1 MDWAISRNDPVRDI
15 ENIGDQVARMDRD
28 MEQIHQQIQSLQRSR
43 FDVKNLVPI
52 PGEKSLR

>member
-28 MEQIHQQIQSLQRSR
+28 MEQIHQQIQSLQRNR
-43 FDVKNLVPI
+43 FEVKSLVPI